1 MEEMYK
7 ASLENETSSSST
19 FTTTILHVISGKIYG
34 YVVLVD
40 IPEGTEDGTEV
51 LKATIEPPGL
61 KAKYLRNKNNFSN
74 IGVIS
79 FYLPRTVRSANR
91 LRKK

>member
-1 MEEMYK
+1 MYK

-51 LKATIEPPGL
+51 LKATINL
-61 KAKYLRNKNNFSN
+61 Q
-74 IGVIS
+74 V
-79 FYLPRTVRSANR
+79 
-91 LRKK
+91 